1 MMSVLLNK
9 LRRFTRSE
17 DGTSTIE
24 FVYWFP
30 FFLYVGY
37 SGMDLG
43 LLSYS
48 HANLERALD
57 GTIRE
62 VRLNRLPDGET
73 EWTHDLLKEMICE
86 RAFITNCASELAL
99 EMALVDPRA
108 GRDLDPEPY
117 CLDTPVEIGQ
127 PARIP
132 IFERGSSNDLMIVR
146 ACVEVTPAWGFSMM
160 ADLVKRGSQYGQWQL
175 HATSVFVH
183 EPFGGSSD
191 SSSTGG
197 SSGTSD
203 DGTDVTL

>member
-1 MMSVLLNK
+1 MTKALLNK
-9 LRRFTRSE
+9 LRGFRRSE

-30 FFLYVGY
+30 FLLYIGY

-43 LLSYS
+43 LLSYN

-57 GTIRE
+57 RTIRE

-86 RAFITNCASELAL
+86 RAYINDCSTELAL

-108 GRDLDPEPY
+108 GHSLDPNPY
-117 CLDTPVEIGQ
+117 CLDTPIPIGQ
-127 PARIP
+127 PAPIP
-132 IFERGSSNDLMIVR
+132 IFERGTSNDLMIVR

-160 ADLVKRGSQYGQWQL
+160 ADLVRRGDQHGQWQL

-183 EPFGGSSD
+183 EPIGGSSETPA
-191 SSSTGG
+191 TGG
-197 SSGTSD
+197 TALPPVETG
-203 DGTDVTL
+203 G